1 MKFINKVK
9 DNLFVYNFLLFLV
22 FLVVSFILYLFN
34 LRFRLW
40 FIILII
46 VIFLICFIVSLVQT
60 FLKENKVIK
69 IVGLS
74 LVSILVICIFC
85 FYDFWLLL
93 FGWILTPEYVTE
105 VDGKKYVGCVKWYL
119 DETDVSYYDYYGL
132 LVGTN
137 EKIRGNFGSGNFN
150 PFKDTDKINNVH
162 YTFFDKDG
170 KVIYEKVE
178 AYKKD
183 KDGNI
188 NITNEQDINSDVY
201 IKEEDSILYE
211 AKFGKTV
218 IRVKKTSNVLGQRMT
233 VGIYKIFDGKDFKL
247 VTKDDI
253 IVSLEA
259 KFIFLDVDTGFIIS
273 TGNIW
278 LNKDSKDLYV
288 TNDGGKTFKTA
299 NFNYKND
306 NIEYME
312 IASYPYFENEI
323 LNLTCEIYSV
333 NDKKT
338 GYENKKLHFVSKDGV
353 NWKLK

>member
-9 DNLFVYNFLLFLV
+9 DNLFVYNFLLLLV

-46 VIFLICFIVSLVQT
+46 VIFLICFIVSLVKT

-74 LVSILVICIFC
+74 LVSILVICISC

-170 KVIYEKVE
+170 KVIYEKVDS
-178 AYKKD
+178 YTKD

-233 VGIYKIFDGKDFKL
+233 VGVYKSFDGKDFKL
-247 VTKDDI
+247 
-253 IVSLEA
+253 
-259 KFIFLDVDTGFIIS
+259 
-273 TGNIW
+273 
-278 LNKDSKDLYV
+278 V

-312 IASYPYFENEI
+312 IASYPYFENEM

-333 NDKKT
+333 NDKGT

-353 NWKLK
+353 NWELK